1 MYTRYGKTHLLPPIE
16 GHEDDWMA
24 FLDDVGKGLG
34 KPGALFVTSDA
45 VLLFLSRNRD
55 RVGKF
60 FRFIIPD
67 VYSLEHIVNKR
78 QQYTLAEKA
87 GIPVPKTAYPESMS
101 DARAW
106 ALELPYPC
114 ILKPYMYRGRKT
126 IRKKAVLIR
135 TPQELVDEF
144 AKVVDSGQGFMIQE
158 VIPGESTALVAYH
171 GFWDADGQERAWW
184 TKRHVRTRPF
194 ADGAYHV
201 TVDAPAVACLS
212 RKLLAAFNYRG
223 FSHVEFK
230 FDHRDNSFRLMEI
243 NARTG
248 QSSQHG
254 IAAGIDLPWI
264 AYCYLTSNGAKQV
277 APDTFKRGVT
287 FVNEEVD
294 LRGFS
299 GDWRTGKV
307 RFIPWLSSIVKAE
320 AKAHWAWDDPGPAL
334 AMALDLGHESIRKA
348 SGLIRAPSSASE
360 TN

>member
-1 MYTRYGKTHLLPPIE
+1 M
-16 GHEDDWMA
+16 
-24 FLDDVGKGLG
+24 
-34 KPGALFVTSDA
+34 
-45 VLLFLSRNRD
+45 
-55 RVGKF
+55 
-60 FRFIIPD
+60 
-67 VYSLEHIVNKR
+67 
-78 QQYTLAEKA
+78 
-87 GIPVPKTAYPESMS
+87 
-101 DARAW
+101 
-106 ALELPYPC
+106 
-114 ILKPYMYRGRKT
+114 
-126 IRKKAVLIR
+126 
-135 TPQELVDEF
+135 DEF

-184 TKRHVRTRPF
+184 TKRHLRTRPF
-194 ADGAYHV
+194 TDGAYHV
-201 TVDAPAVACLS
+201 TVDAPEVACLS

-287 FVNEEVD
+287 FVNEDVD

-320 AKAHWAWDDPGPAL
+320 AKAYWAWDDPLPAL
-334 AMALDLGHESIRKA
+334 VLAWCLGKACLQKACHLFTSRISAMRINPAGELQGHKK
-348 SGLIRAPSSASE
+348 
-360 TN
+360 